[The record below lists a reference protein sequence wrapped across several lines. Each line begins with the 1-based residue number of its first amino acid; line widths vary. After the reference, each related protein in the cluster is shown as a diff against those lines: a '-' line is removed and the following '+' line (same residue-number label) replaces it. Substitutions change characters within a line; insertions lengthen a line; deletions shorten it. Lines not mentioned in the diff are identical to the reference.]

1 MAGWRRWIALGV
13 WIAVAVTPA
22 RMARASADI
31 RLDKDFIGGII
42 EKLPPVN
49 FEKPGQ
55 YRGIVH
61 GFQLIGIDARMRQL
75 LVGCKIDGEFHAP
88 VNGPITDRV
97 VRSRQTPE
105 GWRKFGF
112 DVRGGSTSSRA
123 EMPPLGSA
131 SRSIR

>member
-13 WIAVAVTPA
+13 LVWAAMTPA
-22 RMARASADI
+22 RPARASADV

-42 EKLPPVN
+42 EKLPPVT

-61 GFQLIGIDARMRQL
+61 GFQLIAIEARTRQL

-97 VRSRQTPE
+97 GPQPADAGRVAEVRLRPAGAGQHRA
-105 GWRKFGF
+105 G
-112 DVRGGSTSSRA
+112 RGRRA
-123 EMPPLGSA
+123 PVPH
-131 SRSIR
+131 RDR